1 MNQPTED
8 WNSSI
13 ITFLGTQATM
23 TQAMASY
30 VAADGGLAL
39 WPPAGRLPGL
49 LPPAFRALEG
59 ALRLQGGGPATA
71 AAGFPAEGGQRWRPH
86 GTGTR
91 SGRGWTDLLILW
103 PQGFRVQRFVV
114 ECKAPR
120 RSLARTI
127 DEGMWQT
134 AGYMDR
140 CGAEAGHLVIFDREN
155 GWWEDRLFRRPA
167 TVDGVTIGCGA
178 RRRSSSAGGLGGST
192 PGWRRDTS
200 VGWGNGPGCLANRME
215 PSVPPAAGRAGPA
228 VAPGPAQRSVP
239 RPWIFSSSNPGP
251 PSSLQISHHD
261 CMRSFNTAGPVV
273 PEDHYCV
280 RPLDRMDLD
289 YVLRLIQAK
298 KYFILHAPR
307 QTGKT
312 SALLALQDLLN
323 EEATGPY
330 RCVYLNFERAQTAR
344 EDVARAMEA
353 ILTELAL
360 RARLALNDDFVR
372 RNWRDCLAAAGPDS
386 ALTEVL
392 TEWSLAEERPLVLLI
407 DEIDALLGDSL
418 LSVLRQL
425 RSGYDRRPASFPQAI
440 VLCGVRDLR
449 DYRIHSASR
458 GEPVTGGSAF
468 NISADSLR
476 LGDFSRAEVEAL
488 LAQHTAE
495 TGQAFRPEALER
507 IWTQTQ
513 GQPWLVNALCDR
525 ACFRSDRGRDR
536 ARPIEEDAILEAQ
549 EQLILRRVVHLD
561 QLADKLREERVRR
574 VIEPLLSGEEQPA
587 SQATDLERLR
597 DLQYARDLGLLALDD
612 PPRLANPIYREIVP
626 RELSAATQ
634 GDLPLQPARYID
646 AERGLDLE
654 LLLADFQD
662 FFRLHS
668 QHWLKRF
675 DYAEAGP
682 QLLLQAFLQRV
693 VKGGGRVEREYALGR
708 GRTDLLIHW
717 PRPGRPQRFVVECK
731 ILRGNLETEIG
742 KGLAQTAGY
751 MDACA
756 AEAGHLL
763 FFDRAKQRWKDKTF
777 RRRETFDGAAI
788 EVWGM

>member
-1 MNQPTED
+1 
-8 WNSSI
+8 
-13 ITFLGTQATM
+13 
-23 TQAMASY
+23 
-30 VAADGGLAL
+30 
-39 WPPAGRLPGL
+39 
-49 LPPAFRALEG
+49 
-59 ALRLQGGGPATA
+59 
-71 AAGFPAEGGQRWRPH
+71 
-86 GTGTR
+86 
-91 SGRGWTDLLILW
+91 
-103 PQGFRVQRFVV
+103 
-114 ECKAPR
+114 
-120 RSLARTI
+120 
-127 DEGMWQT
+127 
-134 AGYMDR
+134 
-140 CGAEAGHLVIFDREN
+140 
-155 GWWEDRLFRRPA
+155 
-167 TVDGVTIGCGA
+167 
-178 RRRSSSAGGLGGST
+178 
-192 PGWRRDTS
+192 
-200 VGWGNGPGCLANRME
+200 
-215 PSVPPAAGRAGPA
+215 
-228 VAPGPAQRSVP
+228 
-239 RPWIFSSSNPGP
+239 
-251 PSSLQISHHD
+251 
-261 CMRSFNTAGPVV
+261 
-273 PEDHYCV
+273 
-280 RPLDRMDLD
+280 MDLD
-289 YVLRLIQAK
+289 YVLRLIQTK

-323 EEATGPY
+323 SDTVGSY
-330 RCVYLNFERAQTAR
+330 GCVYVNVETGQAAR
-344 EDVARAMEA
+344 ENVYEAMRT
-353 ILTELAL
+353 ILG
-360 RARLALNDDFVR
+360 RLAWRAETTLDDSFVQGIAMDILER
-372 RNWRDCLAAAGPDS
+372 FGPHDALAGVLGQWAKAAP
-386 ALTEVL
+386 
-392 TEWSLAEERPLVLLI
+392 RPLVLLI
-407 DEIDALLGDSL
+407 DEIDALVGDTL

-425 RSGYDRRPASFPQAI
+425 RAGYDQRPTHFPQAI

-525 ACFRSDRGRDR
+525 ACFRSERGLDRT
-536 ARPIEEDAILEAQ
+536 RPIEEGAILEAQ
-549 EQLILRRVVHLD
+549 EQLILQRVVHLD

>member
-1 MNQPTED
+1 
-8 WNSSI
+8 
-13 ITFLGTQATM
+13 
-23 TQAMASY
+23 
-30 VAADGGLAL
+30 
-39 WPPAGRLPGL
+39 
-49 LPPAFRALEG
+49 
-59 ALRLQGGGPATA
+59 
-71 AAGFPAEGGQRWRPH
+71 
-86 GTGTR
+86 
-91 SGRGWTDLLILW
+91 
-103 PQGFRVQRFVV
+103 
-114 ECKAPR
+114 
-120 RSLARTI
+120 
-127 DEGMWQT
+127 
-134 AGYMDR
+134 
-140 CGAEAGHLVIFDREN
+140 
-155 GWWEDRLFRRPA
+155 
-167 TVDGVTIGCGA
+167 
-178 RRRSSSAGGLGGST
+178 
-192 PGWRRDTS
+192 
-200 VGWGNGPGCLANRME
+200 
-215 PSVPPAAGRAGPA
+215 
-228 VAPGPAQRSVP
+228 
-239 RPWIFSSSNPGP
+239 
-251 PSSLQISHHD
+251 
-261 CMRSFNTAGPVV
+261 MRSFNTAGPVV
-273 PEDHYCV
+273 PEDHYCI
-280 RPLDRMDLD
+280 RPLDRVDLD

-323 EEATGPY
+323 REGSGSY
-330 RCVYLNFERAQTAR
+330 RCVYVNFESGQAAR
-344 EDVARAMEA
+344 EDVSGAMRAV
-353 ILTELAL
+353 LGRLAS
-360 RARLALNDDFVR
+360 RARQVLEDPFVEEIAFDLLERFGAHGALA
-372 RNWRDCLAAAGPDS
+372 
-386 ALTEVL
+386 EVL
-392 TEWSLAEERPLVLLI
+392 TRWAAADARPLVLLI
-407 DEIDALLGDSL
+407 DEIDALVGDTL

-425 RSGYDRRPASFPQAI
+425 RDGYAQRPTHFPHSV

-495 TGQAFRPEALER
+495 TGQGFRAPALER

-513 GQPWLVNALCDR
+513 GQPWLVNALCER
-525 ACFRSDRGRDR
+525 ACFRSERGRDR
-536 ARPIEEDAILEAQ
+536 ARPIEEDEILEAQ
-549 EQLILRRVVHLD
+549 EQLILHRVVHLD

-777 RRRETFDGAAI
+777 RRQETFDGATI

>member
-1 MNQPTED
+1 
-8 WNSSI
+8 
-13 ITFLGTQATM
+13 
-23 TQAMASY
+23 
-30 VAADGGLAL
+30 
-39 WPPAGRLPGL
+39 
-49 LPPAFRALEG
+49 
-59 ALRLQGGGPATA
+59 
-71 AAGFPAEGGQRWRPH
+71 
-86 GTGTR
+86 
-91 SGRGWTDLLILW
+91 
-103 PQGFRVQRFVV
+103 
-114 ECKAPR
+114 
-120 RSLARTI
+120 
-127 DEGMWQT
+127 
-134 AGYMDR
+134 
-140 CGAEAGHLVIFDREN
+140 
-155 GWWEDRLFRRPA
+155 
-167 TVDGVTIGCGA
+167 
-178 RRRSSSAGGLGGST
+178 
-192 PGWRRDTS
+192 
-200 VGWGNGPGCLANRME
+200 
-215 PSVPPAAGRAGPA
+215 
-228 VAPGPAQRSVP
+228 
-239 RPWIFSSSNPGP
+239 
-251 PSSLQISHHD
+251 
-261 CMRSFNTAGPVV
+261 MRSFNTAGPVV
-273 PEDHYCV
+273 PEDHYCI
-280 RPLDRMDLD
+280 RPLDRVDLD
-289 YVLRLIQAK
+289 YVLRLIADE
-298 KYFILHAPR
+298 KYFTFHAPR

-312 SALLALQDLLN
+312 SALLALRDLLN
-323 EEATGPY
+323 GGTAGSF
-330 RCVYLNFERAQTAR
+330 RCVYVNIETGQAAR
-344 EDVARAMEA
+344 EDVQRAMRA
-353 ILTELAL
+353 ILNELAL
-360 RARLALNDDFVR
+360 RAQSALQDDFVESIMQ
-372 RNWRDCLAAAGPDS
+372 DSLALAGPDG
-386 ALTEVL
+386 ALRPVL
-392 TEWSLAEERPLVLLI
+392 NRWALQDDLRPLVLFI
-407 DEIDALLGDSL
+407 DEIDALVGDTL

-425 RSGYDRRPASFPQAI
+425 RAGYDLRPTGFPQAI

-495 TGQAFRPEALER
+495 TGQAFRPSALER

-525 ACFRSDRGRDR
+525 ACFRSERGRDR
-536 ARPIEEDAILEAQ
+536 ARPIEEDDILEAQ
-549 EQLILRRVVHLD
+549 EQLILHRVVQLD

-574 VIEPLLSGEEQPA
+574 VIEPLLTGEEQVA

-675 DYAEAGP
+675 DYPEAGP

-693 VKGGGRVEREYALGR
+693 VNGGGRVEREYALGR

>member
-1 MNQPTED
+1 
-8 WNSSI
+8 
-13 ITFLGTQATM
+13 
-23 TQAMASY
+23 
-30 VAADGGLAL
+30 
-39 WPPAGRLPGL
+39 
-49 LPPAFRALEG
+49 
-59 ALRLQGGGPATA
+59 
-71 AAGFPAEGGQRWRPH
+71 
-86 GTGTR
+86 
-91 SGRGWTDLLILW
+91 
-103 PQGFRVQRFVV
+103 
-114 ECKAPR
+114 
-120 RSLARTI
+120 
-127 DEGMWQT
+127 
-134 AGYMDR
+134 
-140 CGAEAGHLVIFDREN
+140 
-155 GWWEDRLFRRPA
+155 
-167 TVDGVTIGCGA
+167 
-178 RRRSSSAGGLGGST
+178 
-192 PGWRRDTS
+192 
-200 VGWGNGPGCLANRME
+200 
-215 PSVPPAAGRAGPA
+215 
-228 VAPGPAQRSVP
+228 
-239 RPWIFSSSNPGP
+239 
-251 PSSLQISHHD
+251 
-261 CMRSFNTAGPVV
+261 MRSFNTAGPVE
-273 PEDHYCV
+273 PEDHYCI
-280 RPLDRMDLD
+280 RPLDRVDLD
-289 YVLRLIQAK
+289 YVLRLIQTK

-323 EEATGPY
+323 REGSGSY
-330 RCVYLNFERAQTAR
+330 RCVYVNFESGQAAR
-344 EDVARAMEA
+344 EDVAGAMRAV
-353 ILTELAL
+353 LGRLAS
-360 RARLALNDDFVR
+360 RARQVLEDPFVEEIAFDLLERFGAHGALA
-372 RNWRDCLAAAGPDS
+372 
-386 ALTEVL
+386 EVL
-392 TEWSLAEERPLVLLI
+392 TRWAAADARPLVLLI
-407 DEIDALLGDSL
+407 DEIDALVGDTL

-425 RSGYDRRPASFPQAI
+425 RDGYAQRPMHFPHSV

-495 TGQAFRPEALER
+495 TGQAFRLEALER

-513 GQPWLVNALCDR
+513 GQPWLVNALCER
-525 ACFRSDRGRDR
+525 ACFRSERGRDR
-536 ARPIEEDAILEAQ
+536 ARPIEEDEILEAQ
-549 EQLILRRVVHLD
+549 EQLILHRVVHLD

-675 DYAEAGP
+675 DYPEAGP

-693 VKGGGRVEREYALGR
+693 VNGGGRVEREYALGR